1 MLLISLAFTTAFQHP
16 AHQLADRIERLAPK
30 VFSQPGQQPTHPQ
43 QPHFPMLSDASTP
56 DGTNVAGVFEHDST
70 DRNDRSIS

>member
-16 AHQLADRIERLAPK
+16 EHQVADRIERLTSII
-30 VFSQPGQQPTHPQ
+30 FSQPGQQPTHPQ

-56 DGTNVAGVFEHDST
+56 DGAIVSGVLEHDST
-70 DRNDRSIS
+70 DSNDRSTS